1 MTSPLAGYR
10 RAMTANKPEP
20 KRSEDHKFPFMEAFN
35 AEDAIEHP
43 GEPLEDED
51 VTSDTDVQPPG

>member
-1 MTSPLAGYR
+1 
-10 RAMTANKPEP
+10 MTANKPEP